1 MGRVSVLSPEKVKS
15 VMAELAAEGQPVTA
29 TAVAKRSGGAY
40 PAVKKIV
47 EELQTPVSQI
57 SDLQRLAPSLLVQLV
72 SEVQRIHKT
81 VEASFD
87 EKLSHA
93 NAEVALVGEQILQ
106 SIDEQRRL
114 EAVAINA
121 ELEKNQARA
130 IASEREVEIQRLH
143 RRLADES
150 ERTLSLASAE
160 AKLLGRCGALEDR
173 TSAMDV
179 IMQRLQETLNGV
191 NQKLAQEQVA
201 SAGLLQQL
209 QADQEELASATVE
222 LQEKK
227 ADAARLWLALQT
239 TSALASQKQSLRAN
253 ASAAKKDRI
262 LKKAGKVAQ
271 SQNVRASLAHQK
283 AKWQRWRKSGGN
295 E

>member
-1 MGRVSVLSPEKVKS
+1 MGRLSVLSPEKVKS

-47 EELQTPVSQI
+47 EELQAPASQI

-72 SEVQRIHKT
+72 SEVQRIYKT
-81 VEASFD
+81 VEASFE

-93 NAEVALVGEQILQ
+93 NAEVALVGEQISQ
-106 SIDEQRRL
+106 SMDEQRRL

-121 ELEKNQARA
+121 EVEKNQARA

-173 TSAMDV
+173 TSGMDV
-179 IMQRLQETLNGV
+179 TMQKLQETLNGV

-209 QADQEELASATVE
+209 QADQEELARATAE

-239 TSALASQKQSLRAN
+239 TSALASQKQSVRRS

-262 LKKAGKVAQ
+262 VKKVGKVARP
-271 SQNVRASLAHQK
+271 QNVRASLAQQK
-283 AKWQRWRKSGGN
+283 AKWQRWRKSGGK